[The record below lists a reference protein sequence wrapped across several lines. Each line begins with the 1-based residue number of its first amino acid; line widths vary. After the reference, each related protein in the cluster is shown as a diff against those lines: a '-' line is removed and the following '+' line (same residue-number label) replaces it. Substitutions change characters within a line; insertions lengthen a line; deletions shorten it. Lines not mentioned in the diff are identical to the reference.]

1 MGNRVWLFG
10 LLLAIPLIGIVV
22 IEAIQS
28 QRDSR
33 LESAIR
39 TKIPEAQEELIA
51 EVSFDHL
58 CEDPV
63 PELEEHCSA
72 YGHISLLENAAIGA
86 GLLGFGMLFLIRLAG
101 TLGKDNRDLLA
112 TLFKPGLYVTVC
124 VLIGLIATHAAV
136 AMGAL
141 YYAESVLFGRIHARS
156 IAAIGLGACIGIW
169 AMARSA
175 FSAVEK
181 AQVFVAGKKLP
192 RREAPE
198 LWKCIEETAN
208 RLGALVPDNLV
219 VGLEP
224 NFFVTE
230 ATVTCLSST
239 LDGRTLYCSMP
250 LCRILSKEE
259 LVAVIGHELGHFKG
273 EDTKFSQRFY
283 PVYRGTLNS
292 VSALA
297 SAEVGW
303 LGRVSMLPA
312 MAVLSYFPECF
323 SIAERRLSRLRE
335 FAADQAGASVTDA
348 RTSAAALVKL
358 HAFIGWWGRLRAAA
372 AASLREGRIFASMS
386 RVFAA
391 TAAANAQPDSIKD
404 IAGAELTHPT
414 DSHPPLSERLASLQV
429 RLEDV
434 AADAL
439 AVAPPDAA
447 ISLLPEVEAQE
458 EEISEAYQVV
468 LAGRLGIELA
478 RSG

>member
-1 MGNRVWLFG
+1 MASRVWLFG

-22 IEAIQS
+22 TEAIQS
-28 QRDSR
+28 QWDSK
-33 LESAIR
+33 LQSAIR
-39 TKIPEAQEELIA
+39 TKIPEAQKELIA

-101 TLGKDNRDLLA
+101 TLGKENRDLLA
-112 TLFKPGLYVTVC
+112 RLFKPGLYVTVC

-141 YYAESVLFGRIHARS
+141 YYAESSLFGRIHTRS

-169 AMARSA
+169 VMARSA

-181 AQVFVAGKKLP
+181 VKVFVAGKKLS

-230 ATVTCLSST
+230 ATVTCLSGT
-239 LDGRTLYCSMP
+239 LEGRTLYCSLP

-259 LVAVIGHELGHFKG
+259 LVAIIGHELGHFKG

-292 VSALA
+292 LSALA

-303 LGRVSMLPA
+303 FGRVSMLPA
-312 MAVLSYFPECF
+312 MAVLSYFLECF

-335 FAADQAGASVTDA
+335 FAADQAAASVSSA
-348 RTSAAALVKL
+348 RTIAAALVKL
-358 HAFIGWWGRLRAAA
+358 HAFIRWWGQLLEA
-372 AASLREGRIFASMS
+372 AASSLHEGRIFVNMS
-386 RVFAA
+386 RVFAEA
-391 TAAANAQPDSIKD
+391 VTANARPESIEGV
-404 IAGAELTHPT
+404 AGAELTHPT
-414 DSHPPLSERLASLQV
+414 DSHPPLSERLESLQV
-429 RLEDV
+429 KLDDV

-439 AVAPPDAA
+439 AVAPQDAA
-447 ISLLPEVEAQE
+447 ISLVTEVERRE
-458 EEISEAYQVV
+458 EEISEAYQAV
-468 LAGRLGIELA
+468 LAQQLGIEL
-478 RSG
+478 S